1 MGVLES
7 VRASVSIWRRYERTY
22 AHALVRTSQGMSVHA
37 HLLSYIGC
45 LCELVHAIAR
55 PCPCA
60 SLCTHEKPLGSS
72 YHPIIRGFCLSLS
85 VLAMPFSFNLVP
97 TPLSQASGEKRAGEA
112 GATQQSKK
120 PKLPDFSDL
129 VAMESAPKK
138 AGASRLPA
146 VAPLNICCY
155 KITDK
160 AGDSW
165 SQYENVPD
173 AKLWQIQLE
182 HSARPSALFNLRGSF
197 NEFLA
202 EAAKETDG
210 FPNSL
215 DAVAKAGIRLVVAD
229 SNDPDGV
236 GFVQWRVSFY
246 VAGADGAVM
255 NFMNLFDDYLV
266 WTMHS
271 SVAEEQT

>member
-1 MGVLES
+1 MKV
-7 VRASVSIWRRYERTY
+7 
-22 AHALVRTSQGMSVHA
+22 
-37 HLLSYIGC
+37 
-45 LCELVHAIAR
+45 
-55 PCPCA
+55 
-60 SLCTHEKPLGSS
+60 K
-72 YHPIIRGFCLSLS
+72 
-85 VLAMPFSFNLVP
+85 AMPFSFNLVP

-120 PKLPDFSDL
+120 PKKLPDFSDL
-129 VAMESAPKK
+129 VAMESPPKM

-229 SNDPDGV
+229 SNDPDAV
-236 GFVQWRVSFY
+236 GFVQWRCAFY

-271 SVAEEQT
+271 SVAEKQT

>member
-1 MGVLES
+1 M
-7 VRASVSIWRRYERTY
+7 RD
-22 AHALVRTSQGMSVHA
+22 HA
-37 HLLSYIGC
+37 HVRL
-45 LCELVHAIAR
+45 R
-55 PCPCA
+55 
-60 SLCTHEKPLGSS
+60 THEKPLGSS

-146 VAPLNICCY
+146 VAPLNICFF

-160 AGDSW
+160 AGDAW
-165 SQYENVPD
+165 SQFENVPD

-236 GFVQWRVSFY
+236 GFVQWRVAFY
-246 VAGADGAVM
+246 VAGADGSVM

-271 SVAEEQT
+271 SVAEKQT